1 MVHTNFAHFKI
12 QFSRLTITNDSYRQ
26 IRNPYSKNYFVF
38 QPPRPTTTKE
48 SFIFSSVSV
57 RTGTAQPTMKYMYF
71 TNVNNMPNAVKPSF
85 LTYKFNIHF
94 PS

>member
-12 QFSRLTITNDSYRQ
+12 QFSRLTITNDSYTQ

-48 SFIFSSVSV
+48 LFIFSSVSV
-57 RTGTAQPTMKYMYF
+57 RTGTAQPRMKYMYF